1 MQQKEVDVGAGIMLP
16 TYVTGPSSHGW
27 WAIVCVLVV
36 AGMIFLMAAFGYLFL
51 FGIHPSFWTVPTER
65 WWAIPIIGLYGAGAL
80 LVLFGRR
87 LLRRSTSTTWSP
99 IAAILFACLFVSVG
113 LATDWFSWRAQ
124 GIDPE
129 MTSQGA
135 LSHAMLA
142 LQAQLVAVVL
152 LMGTY
157 LAARTARGLVSK
169 PANTTFDVISLFLFY
184 TAFQGAA
191 TATLLRFVPASV

>member
-1 MQQKEVDVGAGIMLP
+1 ML
-16 TYVTGPSSHGW
+16 
-27 WAIVCVLVV
+27 L
-36 AGMIFLMAAFGYLFL
+36 
-51 FGIHPSFWTVPTER
+51 
-65 WWAIPIIGLYGAGAL
+65 
-80 LVLFGRR
+80 GRH
-87 LLRRSTSTTWSP
+87 LLRQSTSTWSP
-99 IAAILFACLFVSVG
+99 VAAILFACLSVSAG
-113 LATDWFSWRAQ
+113 LAMDWLSWRAQ

-152 LMGTY
+152 LMGAY

-169 PANTTFDVISLFLFY
+169 PANTTFDVISLFLLY

-191 TATLLRFVPASV
+191 TAAVLRFVPINI